1 MNPMLV
7 VSLLGT
13 VMIVHLVLG
22 ATLLSAWYYKKLI
35 PADRSIVIFW
45 ASLSLLT
52 AIICGFSMVYI
63 ADLSGLAATL
73 SAKLSVLSSEFSK

>member
-7 VSLLGT
+7 ASLLGT
-13 VMIVHLVLG
+13 VTIVHLVLG
-22 ATLLSAWYYKKLI
+22 TMLLSAWYYKKLV
-35 PADRSIVIFW
+35 PADRSIVMFW

-63 ADLSGLAATL
+63 ADLSGLSATL
-73 SAKLSVLSSEFSK
+73 SAKLSMLSSEFSK

>member
-1 MNPMLV
+1 MNPMFV
-7 VSLLGT
+7 ASLLGT
-13 VMIVHLVLG
+13 VTIVHLVLG
-22 ATLLSAWYYKKLI
+22 TTLLSAWYYKKLI
-35 PADRSIVIFW
+35 PEDRSIVIFW

-73 SAKLSVLSSEFSK
+73 SAKLSMVSSAFAK